1 MLLTKRTIMCYD
13 ITDTHEHLVNLTTEE
28 RKKYRKDM
36 VIEYKYQAG
45 MYIYETMM
53 KIQGNWCLMAAHQFG

>member
-53 KIQGNWCLMAAHQFG
+53 KI